1 MKRFE
6 DKVAIV
12 TGAGKGIGFAIATA
26 LVAKGAKVV
35 LNDVD
40 GDIAKSAADAIAKK
54 GSCISIAGDVADPDF
69 NQQMVDLA
77 VTRFGRLD
85 IAIAN
90 AGITLYGDFMN
101 YSKRDF
107 DKVMSVNLGGS
118 FFLAQQA
125 ARQMKKQGGG
135 KILFLSSVTAH
146 QAHQDLT
153 AYGMSKAGIEMLAR
167 GLVIELSKFKI
178 NVNAIAPGA
187 TLTER
192 TGEMP
197 DYEQRWSQITP
208 IGKPATPEDIANAA
222 LFLVSED
229 ASHITGQTLIVDG
242 GWTTISPSAE

>member
-1 MKRFE
+1 MKRFD

-40 GDIAKSAADAIAKK
+40 SDIAKAAADGIAKK
-54 GSCISIAGDVADPDF
+54 GSCIPIVGDVADPDF

-77 VTRFGRLD
+77 VDKFGRLD

-90 AGITLYGDFMN
+90 AGITLYGDFMT

-118 FFLAQQA
+118 FFLAQKA
-125 ARQMKKQGGG
+125 AHQMKKQGGG

-146 QAHQDLT
+146 QAHKDLT

-192 TGEMP
+192 TGEMQ
-197 DYEQRWSQITP
+197 DYQQGWSRITP
-208 IGKPATPEDIANAA
+208 IGKPAMPEDIANAA
-222 LFLVSED
+222 LFLVSEY
-229 ASHITGQTLIVDG
+229 ANHITGQTLIVDG
-242 GWTTISPSAE
+242 GWTMISPSPE